1 MYSTTLG
8 RLSGLFLTLSLAL
21 LSASVVAGQVNIY
34 SSRHYDV
41 DQLIYDAFTAETGI
55 EVRLLE
61 GNSDQLLER
70 MRREGIASPADVF
83 ITVDAGRLWRAE
95 QLGLLQPVESEVL
108 TDRIPEFLR
117 HPDGLWFGFSQRIR
131 LIYYSKER
139 FDPSLVSSVE
149 DLARPEL
156 HGKICIRSSNNIYN
170 LSLIAAMIETH
181 GVEETENWA
190 RGLVANLAR
199 PPEGGDTDQIRG
211 VAAGE
216 CDVAVANHYYYL
228 RLLNSDSAADRAVA
242 DAVGIIFPNQDD
254 RGTHVNIG
262 GAGVA
267 ANAPN
272 RANAIRFLEF
282 LASEQAQEL
291 FAGANFEYPVVS
303 GVNKHESLEAW
314 GELRFDQLNI
324 DALGRNNPEA
334 VRLADRVGWR

>member
-1 MYSTTLG
+1 MRVSPRRQMRGIL
-8 RLSGLFLTLSLAL
+8 LAVILAL
-21 LSASVVAGQVNIY
+21 ISGSVLANQVNIY

-41 DQLIYDAFTAETGI
+41 DQSIYDAFTAATGI

-70 MRREGIASPADVF
+70 IRREGIASPADVL

-95 QLGLLQPVESEVL
+95 EMGLLQPVQSEVL
-108 TDRIPEFLR
+108 DERIPEFLR

-131 LIYYSKER
+131 MIFYSKER
-139 FDPSLVSSVE
+139 FDPALVSRFE
-149 DLARPEL
+149 DLTRPEL
-156 HGKICIRSSNNIYN
+156 RGQVCIRSSNNIYN
-170 LSLIAAMIETH
+170 LSLLAAMIEAK
-181 GVEETENWA
+181 GLAETEAWA

-228 RLLNSDSAADRAVA
+228 RLLNSESAADRAVA
-242 DAVGIIFPNQDD
+242 DAVGIIFPNQED

-262 GAGVA
+262 GAGVV

-272 RANAIRFLEF
+272 RDNAVRFLEF
-282 LASEQAQEL
+282 LASDEAQEI
-291 FAGANFEYPVVS
+291 FAAANFEYPVVA
-303 GVNKHESLEAW
+303 GVKLHESLEAW

-334 VRLADRVGWR
+334 VRLTDRVGWR